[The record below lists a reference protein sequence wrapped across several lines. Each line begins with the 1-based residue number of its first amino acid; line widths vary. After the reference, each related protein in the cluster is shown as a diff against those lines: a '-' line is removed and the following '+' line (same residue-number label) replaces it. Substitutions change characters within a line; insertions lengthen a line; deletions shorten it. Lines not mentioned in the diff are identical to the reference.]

1 MGGLISRLVIR
12 LRSPQEPLHTKTN
25 LGIATREIEDL
36 AFEMSGWNLKFV
48 IEEAA
53 LLLMELLPG

>member
-1 MGGLISRLVIR
+1 MSRLIVR
-12 LRSPQEPLHTKTN
+12 LRSSQEPRRTKIN

>member
-1 MGGLISRLVIR
+1 MLRLIVR
-12 LRSPQEPLHTKTN
+12 LRSSQDPRRTKTN

>member
-1 MGGLISRLVIR
+1 VGGLISRQKVR
-12 LRSPQEPLHTKTN
+12 LRSPQEPLPTETN
-25 LGIATREIEDL
+25 LRIATGEIEDL

-53 LLLMELLPG
+53 LLLMELSPG